1 MTFSFTC
8 AINNNDLPAGI
19 GYEQL
24 FEYSHFNIKIETADM
39 SVIFDSDVMTTDEMD
54 IRNFVNNFLNNTHA
68 SLTFNSGNGSYVEY
82 SDNKLSFIV
91 YTYKEGTFTTLSYSI
106 RVNANNREDLNNV
119 FRQLL
124 HFKITFNSIELEDE
138 EIDYYEDNS
147 DQSQELDEQPENE

>member
-8 AINNNDLPAGI
+8 AINNNHIPAGI
-19 GYEQL
+19 AYEQL
-24 FEYSHFNIKIETADM
+24 FEYSHFNIKIETGDM

-54 IRNFVNNFLNNTHA
+54 IRNFVNNFLNNINA

-91 YTYKEGTFTTLSYSI
+91 YTYNEGTFTTLSYSI
-106 RVNANNREDLNNV
+106 RVNSNNREELNNV

-124 HFKITFNSIELEDE
+124 DFKITFDNIALEDE
-138 EIDYYEDNS
+138 DDYYEEIDS
-147 DQSQELDEQPENE
+147 DQSQQLDEQPENE